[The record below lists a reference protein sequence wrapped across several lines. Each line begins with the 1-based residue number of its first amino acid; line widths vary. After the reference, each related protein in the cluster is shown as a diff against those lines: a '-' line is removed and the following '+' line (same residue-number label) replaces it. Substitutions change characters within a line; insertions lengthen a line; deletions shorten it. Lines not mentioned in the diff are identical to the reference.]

1 MLVTINLVTGVTLK
15 ENKMEFKIVNL
26 DRSTDGDVVTTVHY
40 TVSKTD
46 GEAVGSSYGSVGVE
60 VGDTVIPFAELTEA
74 VVVDWVK
81 EKLDLVSLEASLDA
95 QVAEQK
101 APKVAT
107 GLPW

>member
-1 MLVTINLVTGVTLK
+1 
-15 ENKMEFKIVNL
+15 MEFKIV
-26 DRSTDGDVVTTVHY
+26 DMKRSTADGVVSEIHWTV
-40 TVSKTD
+40 TKTD

-74 VVVDWVK
+74 TVIDWVK

-95 QVAEQK
+95 QIAEQK
-101 APKVAT
+101 NPKVAN

>member
-1 MLVTINLVTGVTLK
+1 MELK
-15 ENKMEFKIVNL
+15 VNQL
-26 DRSTDGDVVTTVHY
+26 DRNTDGDIVTTVHW
-40 TVSKTD
+40 TAIKQD
-46 GEAVGSSYGSVGVE
+46 GEFIASSYGSVGVE

-81 EKLDLVSLEASLDA
+81 DKLDLVSLEASLDA
-95 QVAEQK
+95 QIAEQK

>member
-1 MLVTINLVTGVTLK
+1 
-15 ENKMEFKIVNL
+15 MEFKIVDLN
-26 DRSTDGDVVTTVHY
+26 RSTDGDVVTTVHY

-60 VGDTVIPFAELTEA
+60 VGDTVIPFANLTEA
-74 VVVDWVK
+74 TVIDWVK

-95 QVAEQK
+95 QIAEQK

>member
-1 MLVTINLVTGVTLK
+1 
-15 ENKMEFKIVNL
+15 MEFKIVNL

-74 VVVDWVK
+74 VVIDWVK
-81 EKLDLVSLEASLDA
+81 EKLDLVELESSLDA
-95 QVAEQK
+95 QIEAQK

-107 GLPW
+107 GMPWAA

>member
-1 MLVTINLVTGVTLK
+1 
-15 ENKMEFKIVNL
+15 MEFIINNL

-74 VVVDWVK
+74 TVIDWVK
-81 EKLDLVSLEASLDA
+81 EKLDLISLEDSLDA

-101 APKVAT
+101 APKVASGT
-107 GLPW
+107 PW

>member
-1 MLVTINLVTGVTLK
+1 MVIINLVTGVTLK

-26 DRSTDGDVVTTVHY
+26 DRSTEGDVVTTVHY

-46 GEAVGSSYGSVGVE
+46 GEAVGSSYGAVGVE

-74 VVVDWVK
+74 TVADWVK
-81 EKLDLVSLEASLDA
+81 EKLNLVELEANLDA
-95 QVAEQK
+95 QIAEAK

>member
-1 MLVTINLVTGVTLK
+1 
-15 ENKMEFKIVNL
+15 MEFKIVDLN
-26 DRSTDGDVVTTVHY
+26 RSTDGDVVTTVHY

-74 VVVDWVK
+74 VVIDWVK

-95 QVAEQK
+95 QISEAK

>member
-1 MLVTINLVTGVTLK
+1 
-15 ENKMEFKIVNL
+15 MEFKIVNL

-46 GEAVGSSYGSVGVE
+46 GEAIGSLYGSVGVE
-60 VGDTVIPFAELTEA
+60 VGDTVIPFGELTEA
-74 VVVDWVK
+74 VVVEWVK
-81 EKLDLVSLEASLDA
+81 DKLDLVSLEASLDA
-95 QVAEQK
+95 QISEQK

>member
-1 MLVTINLVTGVTLK
+1 
-15 ENKMEFKIVNL
+15 MEFKIVNL

-74 VVVDWVK
+74 TVIDWVK
-81 EKLDLVSLEASLDA
+81 EKLDLISLETSLDA
-95 QVAEQK
+95 QIAEQK
-101 APKVAT
+101 APKVAS

>member
-1 MLVTINLVTGVTLK
+1 
-15 ENKMEFKIVNL
+15 MEFKIVNL

-40 TVSKTD
+40 TVTKTD

-74 VVVDWVK
+74 TVIDWVK

-95 QVAEQK
+95 QIAEQK
-101 APKVAT
+101 APKVAS

>member
-1 MLVTINLVTGVTLK
+1 
-15 ENKMEFKIVNL
+15 MEFKIVNL
-26 DRSTDGDVVTTVHY
+26 DRSTDGDVVNTVHY

-60 VGDTVIPFAELTEA
+60 VGDTFIPFAELTEA
-74 VVVDWVK
+74 TVIDWVK

-95 QVAEQK
+95 QIEAQK
-101 APKVAT
+101 NPVTAS

>member
-1 MLVTINLVTGVTLK
+1 
-15 ENKMEFKIVNL
+15 MEFKIVDLN
-26 DRSTDGDVVTTVHY
+26 RSTDGDIINTVHY

-74 VVVDWVK
+74 TVIDWVK

-95 QVAEQK
+95 QIAEQK
-101 APKVAT
+101 APKVAS
-107 GLPW
+107 GLPWVSEE

>member
-1 MLVTINLVTGVTLK
+1 
-15 ENKMEFKIVNL
+15 MEFKIVDL
-26 DRSTDGDVVTTVHY
+26 SRSTDGDIINTVHY

-74 VVVDWVK
+74 TVIDWVK
-81 EKLDLVSLEASLDA
+81 EKLDLVELESNLDA
-95 QVAEQK
+95 QIEAQK

-107 GLPW
+107 GMPWAPAPIVE